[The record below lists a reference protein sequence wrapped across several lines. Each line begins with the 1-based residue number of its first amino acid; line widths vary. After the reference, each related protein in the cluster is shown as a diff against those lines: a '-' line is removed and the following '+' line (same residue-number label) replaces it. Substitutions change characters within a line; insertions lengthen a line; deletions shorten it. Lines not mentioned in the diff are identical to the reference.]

1 MWQREE
7 RRVNHKELK
16 EMKTDAQLTSL
27 REFVSKNKSID
38 EWKSAVLYV
47 FKHVED
53 AEQQI
58 GMLQ

>member
-1 MWQREE
+1 
-7 RRVNHKELK
+7 
-16 EMKTDAQLTSL
+16 MKTDAQLTSL